1 MISILKSVALLLL
14 MLCVQFT
21 YAATIKGHI
30 KDAKNNEDIIGAI
43 ICDKSNASIGA
54 ATDFDGNYS
63 IKNIPI
69 GKYALVV
76 RYIGY
81 TEQIKHIDI
90 TNENETY
97 MLDFSI
103 EPDTVAEEIVIT
115 GLHSYGAESDTT
127 ARKAE
132 QNADN
137 VINVVS
143 AQTIQLLPDITVAN
157 VLQRV
162 SGVSIERSSNGDGRY
177 AIVRGMDPRYNYTLV
192 NGIKIPSPDNKNRYV
207 PLDLFP
213 SDMLERLE
221 VIKALTPSME
231 GDAIGGAVNLVMKSA
246 PYKPVCNINL
256 GTGYSQLFFDRG
268 YSKYN
273 ANAIQR
279 KSPGEIHGQDYQA
292 SPSDFN
298 YSNFSYKNVKAP
310 LNGIAGLTLS
320 KRFFKNKLGVVL
332 AGSYQNTFRG
342 SNSIF
347 YNPNTQPLPGNV
359 PTFDDIYIR
368 QYSTQQT
375 RGGIHNKIDYKINN
389 NHKISLYSVYMQM
402 DELQTRHTI
411 DTALSISRTGTGTGN
426 VYLLNRS
433 RFQKQSI
440 YNSTLQGEHI
450 IASTFKINW
459 SAVYSLAKSNVP
471 DWSETSTT
479 QNASRG
485 ANGVQVITPQTL
497 GYLTRRWQSNSDEDK
512 TGYLNL
518 TWAPKKLDNV
528 KMPSGM
534 FGLLGALIQLNKI
547 NHVEFSVGGLYRH
560 KARTNDYTEYK
571 LTPKSSGGIIPPFDG
586 NFTPDKYFFISNEAS
601 QGSPINPNTY
611 VCTEN
616 ILAYYGQLK
625 FLMFNKLQV
634 LGGVRIENTLQQ
646 FETVMPQSFLGKSG
660 SIIYSDMLPSVHLKY
675 MINAKQN
682 LRFSYF
688 QSISRPSFFEIIPYN
703 IQGEYYTEAGNP
715 YLKHTRATN
724 FDLRYEIFPKALDQI
739 LIGVFY
745 KNIVNP
751 IEIAYVKNGTS
762 GSMLQPQNFGV
773 ATNYGFEFVL
783 TKYFGKIGISSNYT
797 YTNSSITTNK
807 AYYYRDINNQL
818 TTSTVK
824 QTRPLQGQSKHIANV
839 SLLYKNASKGLDIQ
853 LAYVYTGRRIVQLS
867 PYNNLDYWQ
876 RGMSQLDFSFEQKIK
891 KKFSVYAKINNI
903 LNAPLIV
910 EIIQPNPYRSGPN
923 ILADQTRDDRIL
935 VQKEYYGQNYLI
947 GIRYK
952 F

>member
-14 MLCVQFT
+14 MLCVQFS

-103 EPDTVAEEIVIT
+103 EPDTIAKEIVIT
-115 GLHSYGAESDTT
+115 GFHSYGAESDTT
-127 ARKAE
+127 ARKSE

-221 VIKALTPSME
+221 VTKALTPSME

-246 PYKPVCNINL
+246 PSRPVCNVNL

-268 YSKYN
+268 YSKFDPN
-273 ANAIQR
+273 SIQQ
-279 KSPGEIHGQDYQA
+279 KSPGEIHGQNYQA
-292 SPSDFN
+292 PTSDFN
-298 YSNFSYKNVKAP
+298 YSNFSYKSIKAP
-310 LNGIAGLTLS
+310 INGIAGFTLS
-320 KRFFKNKLGVVL
+320 NRFFKNKFGIVL

-342 SNSIF
+342 NNSTF
-347 YNPNTQPLPGNV
+347 YNPNTQPQPGNV
-359 PTFDDIYIR
+359 PTFDDIYLR

-375 RGGIHNKIDYKINN
+375 RSGIHSKFDYQLNKNN
-389 NHKISLYSVYMQM
+389 KISLYNVYFQM
-402 DELQTRHTI
+402 NELQTRHTI

-426 VYLLNRS
+426 VYYLDRS
-433 RFQKQSI
+433 RLQKQSI
-440 YNSTLQGEHI
+440 YNSTLQGDHT
-450 IASTFKINW
+450 IARSFNVNW
-459 SAVYSLAKSNVP
+459 SAVYSLAKSNLP
-471 DWSETSTT
+471 DWSELQSTR
-479 QNASRG
+479 NISKD
-485 ANGVQVITPQTL
+485 ANGNQVATYESL
-497 GYLTRRWQSNSDEDK
+497 YSLVRRWQHNSDQDK
-512 TGYLNL
+512 TGYLNV
-518 TWAPKKLDNV
+518 TWSPEIPFNPVISK
-528 KMPSGM
+528 
-534 FGLLGALIQLNKI
+534 FQLAA
-547 NHVEFSVGGLYRH
+547 GGLYRD
-560 KARTNDYTEYK
+560 KTRNNYYTEYN
-571 LTPKSSGGIIPPFDG
+571 LTPKSNAAIIPPYYG
-586 NFTPDKYFFISNEAS
+586 NAGPNDFIFISAAAS
-601 QGSPINPNTY
+601 QGGTINPNTY
-611 VCTEN
+611 TSTEK

-625 FLMFNKLQV
+625 FLLFEKLQV
-634 LGGVRIENTLQQ
+634 LGGMRIESTNQH
-646 FETVMPQSFLGKSG
+646 FETVMPESFPGKSG
-660 SIIYSDMLPSVHLKY
+660 TITYTDKLPSVHLKY
-675 MINAKQN
+675 MINQKQN

-688 QSISRPSFFEIIPYN
+688 KSISRPGFFEIIPYY
-703 IQGEYYTEAGNP
+703 IQGEYFNEAGNP
-715 YLKHTRATN
+715 YLKHTQAHN
-724 FDLRYEIFPKALDQI
+724 FDLRYELFPKLLDQ
-739 LIGVFY
+739 LLVGVFY
-745 KNIVNP
+745 KNILNP
-751 IEIAYVKNGTS
+751 IELAYVKNGTS
-762 GSMLQPQNFGV
+762 GSMLQPNNFGT

-783 TKYFGKIGISSNYT
+783 TKYFGNIGFSSNYT
-797 YTNSSITTNK
+797 YTSSSITTSK
-807 AYYYRDINNQL
+807 AYYYRDGNNQL
-818 TTSTVK
+818 ATKTVN
-824 QTRPLQGQSKHIANV
+824 QTRPLQGQSKHIANA
-839 SLLYKNASKGLDIQ
+839 SILYKNATKGLEIQ

-867 PYNNLDYWQ
+867 PYKDLDYWQ

-891 KKFSVYAKINNI
+891 KKFSIYAKVTNI
-903 LNAPLIV
+903 LNSPLLV
-910 EIIQPNPYRSGPN
+910 EIMQPNPYRTGQN
-923 ILADQTRDDRIL
+923 ILYDQTRDDRIL

-947 GIRYK
+947 GMRYK